1 MNPAAVKADKSQK
14 ARVRNAWR
22 TVKFDSVNLVSVAGA
37 GVDASPFEAAP
48 TSSICRSGTGSGSNP
63 MSSGRRVMSR
73 TGGITPMTKV
83 KTPKVYLRDS
93 GMYHTLLGIHSL
105 QELRRHPKLGPSWEG
120 FALEE
125 VVRHLRA
132 DPEDTYFWATHS
144 GAELDLLIFQDGLRL
159 GFEIKYTDRPRMT
172 RSMRTAAEAL
182 KLDHLSILH
191 PGEGAFPLAENIR
204 AVGLRNL
211 LSQAHPGGSR
221 LSHSA

>member
-1 MNPAAVKADKSQK
+1 MIPNFQGFDAFGRSFGVADTT
-14 ARVRNAWR
+14 VRRYLDVLEATFMVRLLRPWHE
-22 TVKFDSVNLVSVAGA
+22 NLGK
-37 GVDASPFEAAP
+37 
-48 TSSICRSGTGSGSNP
+48 RQ
-63 MSSGRRVMSR
+63 
-73 TGGITPMTKV
+73 V

-172 RSMRTAAEAL
+172 RSMSTAAEAL

-211 LSQAHPGGSR
+211 LRQAHPGGSR